1 MIIRIGT
8 TSVAYSYVSG
18 DDRGRK
24 GGGEGIF
31 SAIFVVGVVRT
42 SAKNPV
48 VKNYI
53 PGVLSLE

>member
-1 MIIRIGT
+1 MFPGMT
-8 TSVAYSYVSG
+8 VG
-18 DDRGRK
+18 G

-31 SAIFVVGVVRT
+31 SAIFVVGVVRPI
-42 SAKNPV
+42 AKNPV